1 MSLGCLMVDI
11 AGRSLLPDDRD
22 VLEHPLV
29 GGVILFTRNYDS
41 PEQLAVLIAEI
52 RALRRP
58 PLLVAVDHEGGRVQ
72 RFRPGFT
79 LIPSMR
85 RLGHEYDAD
94 KAQGLFAAREMG
106 WLLAAELRTTA
117 IDLAFTPVVDLD
129 YGVSS
134 VIGDRALHRRATVV
148 SDLAGALIGGI
159 REAGMA
165 APAKHYPGH
174 GAVALDSHVAL
185 PIDRREFADLN
196 RDLYPYQR
204 LIPNGLPSVMM
215 AHVVFE
221 QIDALP
227 ASLSRRWVHDILRVE
242 SDFRGAVFTDDL
254 SMAGAAAFGG
264 PVERCRLAL
273 AAGCD
278 MLPLCNHRASVLAVL
293 EGLTVRPEPVSAL
306 RLARL
311 HGKSGIGP
319 ASLPE
324 LQTSLRWQSAHAL
337 AERLR
342 EARPDLTL
350 DGGD

>member
-1 MSLGCLMVDI
+1 MTLGPLMVDV
-11 AGRSLLPDDRD
+11 AGRSLLPEDRD

-29 GGVILFTRNYDS
+29 GGVILFTRNYDHR
-41 PEQLAVLIAEI
+41 EQLAALVAEI

-72 RFRPGFT
+72 RFRTGFT
-79 LIPSMR
+79 VIPSMR
-85 RLGHEYDAD
+85 RLGHEHDANRS
-94 KAQGLFAAREMG
+94 QGLAAAREMG
-106 WLLAAELRTTA
+106 WLLAAELRVLN

-129 YGVSS
+129 YGVSR
-134 VIGDRALHRRATVV
+134 VIGDRAFHRRATVV
-148 SDLAGALIGGI
+148 SELAGALIGGM

-165 APAKHYPGH
+165 ATAKHYPGH

-185 PIDRREFADLN
+185 PVDRRALVDLS

-204 LIPNGLPSVMM
+204 LIPNGLESIMM

-221 QIDALP
+221 QVDDLP
-227 ASLSRRWVHDILRVE
+227 ASLSRRWVQGVLRADA
-242 SDFRGAVFTDDL
+242 DFRGAVFTDDL

-264 PVERCRLAL
+264 PLERCRLAL

-293 EGLTVRPEPVSAL
+293 AGLQAAPSPVSAL

-311 HGKSGIGP
+311 HGRAGLLP
-319 ASLPE
+319 ADTAG
-324 LQTSLRWQSAHAL
+324 LQATARWQNARAL
-337 AERLR
+337 AGQLLD
-342 EARPDLTL
+342 ARPDLSL
-350 DGGD
+350 D

>member
-1 MSLGCLMVDI
+1 MSLGCLMVDV
-11 AGRSLLPDDRD
+11 AGRSLLPEDRD

-29 GGVILFTRNYDS
+29 GGVILFTRNYES
-41 PEQLAVLIAEI
+41 PEQLAALVAEI

-79 LIPSMR
+79 LIPPMR
-85 RLGHEYDAD
+85 RLGLEFDASRPEGV
-94 KAQGLFAAREMG
+94 AAAREIG
-106 WLLAAELRTTA
+106 WLLAAELRAMA

-129 YGVSS
+129 YGVST
-134 VIGDRALHRRATVV
+134 VIGDRAFHRRAVV
-148 SDLAGALIGGI
+148 VQELASALIGGM

-165 APAKHYPGH
+165 ATAKHYPGH

-185 PIDRREFADLN
+185 PVDRREWEDLQ

-204 LIPNGLPSVMM
+204 LMANGLPSVMM

-264 PVERCRLAL
+264 PLERCRLAL

-278 MLPLCNHRASVLAVL
+278 MLPLCNHRASVLSVL
-293 EGLTVRPEPVSAL
+293 EGLDIRPEPVSAL

-311 HGKSGIGP
+311 HAKAGIVPGTL
-319 ASLPE
+319 AE
-324 LQTSLRWQSAHAL
+324 LQASPRWQAAHAL

-342 EARPDLTL
+342 EARPDLSL
-350 DGGD
+350 DGGG